1 MEVGQSEEN
10 ILDKESTEMEYEP
23 SVIESVT
30 TTENV
35 TIAPVSESSVS
46 NANTLT
52 LEQLFSMVK
61 DLLVSDN
68 LNKLV
73 SESAGK
79 DLQELEKQL
88 NQLSRLYGDMQ
99 GYLSMWKSQNENTV
113 VEDTGEEMERHAVIS
128 ALHQIALNDDE
139 KFTKSTEIRRK
150 IETLG
155 YEVVHR
161 VPTQDLRNILKEM
174 TASSRGTPAEGVK
187 NFSESNL

>member
-1 MEVGQSEEN
+1 MGQSEEN

-88 NQLSRLYGDMQ
+88 NQLSRLY
-99 GYLSMWKSQNENTV
+99 
-113 VEDTGEEMERHAVIS
+113 
-128 ALHQIALNDDE
+128 
-139 KFTKSTEIRRK
+139 
-150 IETLG
+150 
-155 YEVVHR
+155 
-161 VPTQDLRNILKEM
+161 
-174 TASSRGTPAEGVK
+174 
-187 NFSESNL
+187 